1 MTMDQTTGIATLE
14 PRPDDKVLRDVRE
27 WIRMSLG
34 CVAGRREF
42 VKDRYL
48 IEIACRSTVVE
59 ILSNFKTELYNYR
72 KIACLLIF
80 NNPEYYMESGASTF
94 DSMSDLSDQMAV
106 LTNQPASELLNGGA
120 LNLRILVPCPVT
132 GEEII
137 FDDFDAIAFCPQ
149 ANNKADPLYD
159 PLMAAPYTCVNL
171 TSDVFSF
178 AMFVRDNAL
187 LIYNKEV
194 FELPKITQV
203 KSLLKHCVYLWHRIA
218 IKTIKNY
225 EKHTDTSL
233 CPIHVTA
240 DENRW
245 VAFHKDPAFAETEK
259 SLYSHELPNI
269 YGQRLAERWI
279 AHFEGREKI
288 SVEGIAQEGCPS

>member
-1 MTMDQTTGIATLE
+1 MDQNFSVNTLAARTDNQVLHAT
-14 PRPDDKVLRDVRE
+14 RE

-42 VKDRYL
+42 GKDRYY
-48 IEIACRSTVVE
+48 IQIASRPTVSE
-59 ILSNFKTELYNYR
+59 ILLNFKVELYNYR
-72 KIACLLIF
+72 KTACLFVF
-80 NNPEYYMESGASTF
+80 NNPYYYAESGASTL
-94 DSMSDLSDQMAV
+94 DSMVYLSEQMAV
-106 LTNQPASELLNGGA
+106 LTNKPAAELLNGGA
-120 LNLRILVPCPVT
+120 LNLNIAVPCPVT
-132 GEEII
+132 GEEIV

-178 AMFVRDNAL
+178 AMFVRDNAH

-194 FELPKITQV
+194 FELPKISQV
-203 KSLLKHCVYLWHRIA
+203 KSLLKHCVHLWHRIA

-225 EKHTDTSL
+225 EKGTDTSL
-233 CPIHVTA
+233 CPIHVTD
-240 DENRW
+240 DENHW
-245 VAFHKDPAFAETEK
+245 VAFHKDPAFAEMEK
-259 SLYSHELPNI
+259 ALYTHELPNL
-269 YGQRLAERWI
+269 YGCRLAERWI

-288 SVEGIAQEGCPS
+288 SVLGIAREGFTS